1 MAISNIKKIVF
12 VAVIVIIVV
21 VAMAVGIR
29 LSGVNEPVIEGVV
42 EARTYRASSKIA
54 GRIDSLFVSEGDW
67 VKQGE
72 LLYTIST
79 PELQAKLD
87 QVEALRAAA
96 EAINKEVDGG
106 ARKEQIDAA
115 KSMWQKAI
123 AGEELVKKSY
133 ARVKNLYDKGVAT
146 RQQYDE
152 ALASYQAMRATTKAA
167 RATYDLAVEGATQE
181 QKEAVAAKV
190 REAEGAVREVNAYIS
205 DARVYAPVNGRV
217 TDIIS
222 EPGELVGAGYP
233 VVAILDLDDRWVV
246 FNVRED
252 DLHGVD
258 VGDRFFGYIP
268 ALDTKC
274 KFEVYYIAAE
284 ADYATW
290 GATRARGGFDI
301 RTFEVRA
308 HLVDGSV
315 ALLPGMSVVVK
326 DIGL

>member
-123 AGEELVKKSY
+123 AGEELAKKSY
-133 ARVKNLYDKGVAT
+133 ARVKNLMTKVWLHANNMM
-146 RQQYDE
+146 RHWLRIRLC
-152 ALASYQAMRATTKAA
+152 ALRPRRRELPMISP
-167 RATYDLAVEGATQE
+167 L
-181 QKEAVAAKV
+181 KV
-190 REAEGAVREVNAYIS
+190 
-205 DARVYAPVNGRV
+205 
-217 TDIIS
+217 
-222 EPGELVGAGYP
+222 
-233 VVAILDLDDRWVV
+233 
-246 FNVRED
+246 
-252 DLHGVD
+252 LHKS
-258 VGDRFFGYIP
+258 RRK
-268 ALDTKC
+268 L
-274 KFEVYYIAAE
+274 
-284 ADYATW
+284 
-290 GATRARGGFDI
+290 
-301 RTFEVRA
+301 
-308 HLVDGSV
+308 
-315 ALLPGMSVVVK
+315 LLPRCARPRVQFVR
-326 DIGL
+326 